1 MIIGLRKKGFN
12 FFIVFLLLLVALPV
26 YATARPKWT
35 DFCPRG
41 LENSEYKEIQ
51 NFWPDGT
58 KSTQAI
64 YNYWAER
71 RKEFERDLAKCDELN
86 GGPNNSCYTLL
97 KERQLFVNEQYRRD
111 IQQKQI
117 TNQVWRDI
125 HDKGSSPIMINI
137 FSR

>member
-71 RKEFERDLAKCDELN
+71 RASFESYLKSCNALADDASKSACYSELRKSEEQKNDLYKLKRKQLLYENNIELN
-86 GGPNNSCYTLL
+86 
-97 KERQLFVNEQYRRD
+97 RR
-111 IQQKQI
+111 
-117 TNQVWRDI
+117 
-125 HDKGSSPIMINI
+125 
-137 FSR
+137 

>member
-1 MIIGLRKKGFN
+1 MIIGLRKKGLN

-26 YATARPKWT
+26 CAAARPKWS

-64 YNYWAER
+64 YNYWAQR
-71 RKEFERDLAKCDELN
+71 RVEFERDLAKCDAL
-86 GGPNNSCYTLL
+86 GSGNNSSCYTVL